1 MMGLPLT
8 MATTSGPCS
17 RLQPDTAVASTAR
30 LRMPKQ
36 YLRAER
42 KNVEAGNFLLAI
54 TDRPCKTI
62 SSELPA
68 DSTLPEYGGHS

>member
-1 MMGLPLT
+1 
-8 MATTSGPCS
+8 
-17 RLQPDTAVASTAR
+17 
-30 LRMPKQ
+30 MPKQ